1 MFDAR
6 GRAGTGAILL
16 REDGG
21 TGGDIQ
27 ATVTDD
33 CAGEF
38 FLPDRQTEGNLYEER
53 EREMLSY
60 QGNGNPIPSSLLP
73 HEFTHD
79 LPPEEH
85 HGVRTV
91 PGHQNRQLLH
101 VPTAVRSWDP
111 RRHDGR

>member
-38 FLPDRQTEGNLYEER
+38 FLPDRQMNTIYMKRER
-53 EREMLSY
+53 ERER
-60 QGNGNPIPSSLLP
+60 
-73 HEFTHD
+73 E
-79 LPPEEH
+79 
-85 HGVRTV
+85 RC
-91 PGHQNRQLLH
+91 
-101 VPTAVRSWDP
+101 
-111 RRHDGR
+111 